1 MPQKHIQTTPAGD
14 KYKEDLAHAE
24 HGMRGDTMGITAKIT
39 FVIALCWSLFQM
51 ASASF
56 LLIDSIFVKAIH
68 LAFAITLVY
77 FNIPMLKP
85 SSSSRWDLRILL
97 AMNRV
102 TVMDYILGIMAA
114 VAALYIFLDYAGTL
128 LPSRRAQR
136 PATSSWAFCSWFCC
150 SKPPA
155 ACSVRRC
162 PSSAQF
168 SFCTCSPGPTC
179 PIFWPSRARRSPDSS
194 RR

>member
-1 MPQKHIQTTPAGD
+1 MPQKHIQSTPAGD
-14 KYKEDLAHAE
+14 KYKEDIARAE

-51 ASASF
+51 ASASV
-56 LLIDSIFVKAIH
+56 LLIDSIYVKSIH

-85 SSSSRWDLRILL
+85 SASSRWDLRILL

-114 VAALYIFLDYAGTL
+114 VAALYIFLDYAGLSSRPGSPNDRDILMGIL
-128 LPSRRAQR
+128 LVVLILLLARQ
-136 PATSSWAFCSWFCC
+136 TGLLVD
-150 SKPPA
+150 PA
-155 ACSVRRC
+155 AMSGSYVV
-162 PSSAQF
+162 
-168 SFCTCSPGPTC
+168 
-179 PIFWPSRARRSPDSS
+179 PILQRFLPL
-194 RR
+194 